1 MLFLSL
7 LSQHLSISLVF
18 VSYLRRLL
26 SHRAGEL
33 RAVRGVCVNARGAR
47 ANSRGG
53 SSHSM
58 CVFCFV
64 PVPEVVGGSH
74 LTATVIEL
82 NPWVEYE
89 FRVLA
94 SNAVGTGEP
103 SKPSK
108 KARTKE
114 TGECF
119 CHVSLHVAL
128 SISILWCDLTL
139 KERPEPE
146 YYRVWK
152 AVHSKILKS
161 TLATT

>member
-1 MLFLSL
+1 MEPI
-7 LSQHLSISLVF
+7 ISL
-18 VSYLRRLL
+18 SYRD
-26 SHRAGEL
+26 
-33 RAVRGVCVNARGAR
+33 VRCVWCLCEHA
-47 ANSRGG
+47 GG

-119 CHVSLHVAL
+119 CHISLHVAFN
-128 SISILWCDLTL
+128 
-139 KERPEPE
+139 
-146 YYRVWK
+146 
-152 AVHSKILKS
+152 
-161 TLATT
+161 

>member
-1 MLFLSL
+1 MLVVGCIFSSPPRKHLLMSTVSVAYLRSL
-7 LSQHLSISLVF
+7 LSQRCVF
-18 VSYLRRLL
+18 PVCASACGG
-26 SHRAGEL
+26 RAGT
-33 RAVRGVCVNARGAR
+33 RGGPSHSRVCVLL
-47 ANSRGG
+47 
-53 SSHSM
+53 
-58 CVFCFV
+58 CFV

-114 TGECF
+114 TRECSRYGSV
-119 CHVSLHVAL
+119 HADLQL
-128 SISILWCDLTL
+128 YYKEMLIL
-139 KERPEPE
+139 
-146 YYRVWK
+146 
-152 AVHSKILKS
+152 IL
-161 TLATT
+161 

>member
-1 MLFLSL
+1 M
-7 LSQHLSISLVF
+7 H
-18 VSYLRRLL
+18 
-26 SHRAGEL
+26 
-33 RAVRGVCVNARGAR
+33 AVCGVCVSVWGAR
-47 ANSRGG
+47 TSSRGG

-119 CHVSLHVAL
+119 CHVSLHVAF
-128 SISILWCDLTL
+128 SISVLWCDALSSVTYV
-139 KERPEPE
+139 EGGTQI
-146 YYRVWK
+146 RV
-152 AVHSKILKS
+152 S
-161 TLATT
+161 